1 MTPSGFGAVWFS
13 WKAHTHT
20 HTLIIPHKTLRF
32 NCGLKEGSAT
42 ILSVADLDKWHWR
55 RGWSRLRGANRHLI
69 STTQRLHKV
78 IMCTSPRWP
87 VHSSYTECI
96 CQVSFNHR
104 KKGSTSSLYKKQ
116 RWRKCKSLRFAGIL
130 RVAKKWCKVYVQ
142 MRDREALKQSATLSL
157 LTQNTECLAGLGK
170 NSILASAH
178 YYFHCRLICTERR
191 EQVEENLERWRYA
204 LERRGL

>member
-1 MTPSGFGAVWFS
+1 MVWKKDLPQS
-13 WKAHTHT
+13 SQWLTWT
-20 HTLIIPHKTLRF
+20 SDTE
-32 NCGLKEGSAT
+32 EG
-42 ILSVADLDKWHWR
+42 
-55 RGWSRLRGANRHLI
+55 GWSCLRGANRHLI
-69 STTQRLHKV
+69 STTQKLHKV

-87 VHSSYTECI
+87 AHSSYTKCI

-157 LTQNTECLAGLGK
+157 LTQNTEHLAGLGK

-178 YYFHCRLICTERR
+178 YYFHCQLICTERR
-191 EQVEENLERWRYA
+191 EQVEENLGRWRYA
-204 LERRGL
+204 LERRGLKVGRSMKDYVWLRGRQV